1 MEEHTRDEL
10 KLRAQFKAW
19 KDKETNRILCCTWA
33 SPEGIQHMW
42 ENLKLQEETFERS
55 LAHQLQQTSTRYGH
69 QVQCSLNIE
78 PPKDTKEELE
88 PLTINPEFIKPKTL
102 ERTGESLRETELNPD
117 SQVSCLG
124 CSCHDKFIEQHDSLR
139 ACSHRLTKL

>member
-1 MEEHTRDEL
+1 
-10 KLRAQFKAW
+10 
-19 KDKETNRILCCTWA
+19 
-33 SPEGIQHMW
+33 MW

-88 PLTINPEFIKPKTL
+88 STDQVLGSRSEPPLTINPEFIKPKTL
-102 ERTGESLRETELNPD
+102 ERTGESLRETDVNPD

-124 CSCHDKFIEQHDSLR
+124 CSCHDKF
-139 ACSHRLTKL
+139 